1 MKLKESLLSRRD
13 FFTGLIYGSLAS
25 VAAYVAYP
33 VVRFLYYEKK
43 LPLPKEVTITLA
55 DIEKV
60 ALNSA
65 VYFQYGY
72 LPGIMVRTETGE
84 VKAFSAKCTHL
95 DCNVNYMPD
104 TKTFH
109 CACHDGYFNINGK
122 NIAGPPPKPLLAF
135 TVKQEGEVMVIT
147 CPEEDGEEA
156 KKA

>member
-25 VAAYVAYP
+25 VAAYIAYP

-43 LPLPKEVTITLA
+43 LPLPKEVTITLG
-55 DIEKV
+55 DLEKV
-60 ALNSA
+60 SPNSA

-72 LPGIMVRTETGE
+72 LPGILVRTEAGE
-84 VKAFSAKCTHL
+84 VKAFSARCTHL
-95 DCNVNYMPD
+95 DCNVSYKPD

-109 CACHDGYFNINGK
+109 CACHEGYFDINGK
-122 NIAGPPPKPLLAF
+122 NIAGPPPRPLLAF
-135 TVKQEGEVMVIT
+135 TVKQAGDVMVIT
-147 CPEEDGEEA
+147 CPEEGGEEA

>member
-13 FFTGLIYGSLAS
+13 FFTGLIYGGLAS

-55 DIEKV
+55 DLEQV
-60 ALNSA
+60 SLNSA

-72 LPGIMVRTETGE
+72 LPGILVRTEAGE

-95 DCNVNYMPD
+95 DCNVNYKPD

-109 CACHDGYFNINGK
+109 CACHDGYFDITGK

-135 TVKQEGEVMVIT
+135 TVKQEGEIMVIT
-147 CPEEDGEEA
+147 CPEEGGEET